1 MQGKQGTSAGEETDD
16 GGGGSDERVRRG
28 GPARGK
34 WGGAKEAERRKK
46 ARGKKAKE
54 GGVAPEGRSG
64 GDWEMVSS
72 LWVSINSCLGVGLC
86 ALCFSSYCLGIP
98 VGTLPAPRLGSHHH
112 PSHSDLLGK
121 RKGKRMTQHFKPAFS
136 LPSADSWLWRDPI
149 QTPTTFFSKEKAP
162 LSLQN
167 PTHPLWDRLLG
178 LKNSL
183 FLRRCPEAPEA
194 PFSGPAASS
203 ISPQLPAGP

>member
-1 MQGKQGTSAGEETDD
+1 MEGIGGRETWLSVSPQRLPGCQLVCLCVPLAYLQHPCPSPLWNAGMVLCRGKQGTSAGEETDD
-16 GGGGSDERVRRG
+16 GGGSDERVHRG

-46 ARGKKAKE
+46 ARWEKAKE

-64 GDWEMVSS
+64 RDWEMVSS

-112 PSHSDLLGK
+112 PSHSDQRRRG
-121 RKGKRMTQHFKPAFS
+121 T
-136 LPSADSWLWRDPI
+136 SA
-149 QTPTTFFSKEKAP
+149 E
-162 LSLQN
+162 
-167 PTHPLWDRLLG
+167 
-178 LKNSL
+178 
-183 FLRRCPEAPEA
+183 
-194 PFSGPAASS
+194 
-203 ISPQLPAGP
+203 